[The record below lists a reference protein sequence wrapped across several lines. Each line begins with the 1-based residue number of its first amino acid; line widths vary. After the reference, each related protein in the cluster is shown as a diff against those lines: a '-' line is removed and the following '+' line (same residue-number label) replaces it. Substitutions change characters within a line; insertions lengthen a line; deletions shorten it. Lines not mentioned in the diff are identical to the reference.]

1 MATFEE
7 YENPDFRFLP
17 KDPDAP
23 NQKCYEAS
31 RQFDIL
37 PNMSGPLTGAYAILG
52 KEETLG
58 QKLGDSSADDILYL
72 ARRVKKLRS
81 KISDLREIID
91 MIYDVKYCGKPLE
104 EVAKAYIK
112 LQKEKQVKIA

>member
-31 RQFDIL
+31 RQYDIFPQAHNPHQQL
-37 PNMSGPLTGAYAILG
+37 NADAYAILG

-58 QKLGDSSADDILYL
+58 
-72 ARRVKKLRS
+72 
-81 KISDLREIID
+81 
-91 MIYDVKYCGKPLE
+91 
-104 EVAKAYIK
+104 
-112 LQKEKQVKIA
+112 